1 MKHRYL
7 LVLVGCAA
15 FASPACAQSS
25 GRDPEIA
32 VALAIRSSLP
42 SGPIAFE
49 SRELSEGTGAAGE
62 ERGSAKVAELA
73 SVLRAKPAH
82 EEDVRKCSAPA
93 LRICTLGGYN
103 ALISMYRPTV
113 APDGKS
119 ATVVI
124 SKHFL
129 SGSARH
135 PAVAVID
142 MQYTVTLVGGRWV
155 VTHSRVVRES

>member
-25 GRDPEIA
+25 GRDPESA
-32 VALAIRSSLP
+32 VALAIRSSMP
-42 SGPIAFE
+42 AGSVAFE
-49 SRELSEGTGAAGE
+49 SREVRDDGTRV
-62 ERGSAKVAELA
+62 ERGSAKVAALA
-73 SVLRAKPAH
+73 SVLGAKPAH
-82 EEDVRKCSAPA
+82 EEDVRKCPSHPTS
-93 LRICTLGGYN
+93 CTLGGYS

-119 ATVVI
+119 ATILI

-129 SGSARH
+129 SGHARE
-135 PAVAVID
+135 PVAVID
-142 MQYTVTLVGGRWV
+142 VEYTVTLVGGRWV
-155 VTHSRVVRES
+155 VTNSRVVRES